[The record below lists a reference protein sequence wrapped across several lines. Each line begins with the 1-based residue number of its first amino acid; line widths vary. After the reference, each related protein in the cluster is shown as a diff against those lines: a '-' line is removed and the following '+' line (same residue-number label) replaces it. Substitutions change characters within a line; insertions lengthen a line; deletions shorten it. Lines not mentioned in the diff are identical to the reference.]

1 MGRLYRVTGYVNCG
15 IRHRNNM
22 SPRLLPCACLLALT
36 LSAAAADAP
45 AQQKYR
51 GVAGIIDAAPASA
64 WRTPDP
70 ANLLYLE
77 LPQGRVIIELAPRFA
92 PGHTANIRTLAHEH
106 FWDGT
111 SIYRVQ
117 DNFVVQFGDADAD
130 DPHKAK
136 SLGSA
141 RPHLPAEFHRGAAGL
156 RFDALPDRDGWARQT
171 GFVDGFPAARD
182 PGTGRTWLAHCYGTV
197 GAGRDNAEDSSTG
210 AELYVVI
217 GQSPRQLDDNL
228 TVVGKVLV
236 GMQLLSSLPRGPAPL
251 GRYAHPAER
260 TPIRA
265 IHLASEVPQNERTD
279 LRVLRTDSQA
289 FRDATEARR
298 NRVDEFYK
306 RPAGHID
313 LCNVPVPVRVLP
325 AATAQVVAPEVRA
338 LHERLLVL
346 DSHLDTPAEF
356 DDPTWDI
363 MRRHAPGDGTS
374 QVDYPRMV
382 EGGLDGGMWAVYTP
396 QAGRTAADDRAARDH
411 GLKRLL
417 EIHQLLAAHPDKFEL
432 ALTPEDAPR
441 IAAQG
446 KRVVYIS
453 MENASPLTLD
463 PTLLHFY
470 YDQGLRVLGLVHFKN
485 NDFADSAT
493 DQPEWHGLSPAGRQ
507 LVADANRMG
516 LLIDQSHASDDVFD
530 QLLELSK
537 APIVLTHSS
546 SRAVHDHPRNLDD
559 ARIRRLAAS
568 GGVIQVNSYASYVAD
583 LGATPEYDAEYGA
596 LSERFGKLPPGA
608 QRDADRAAAVAAL
621 DAKYHIRKATFDD
634 YMTHVLHIL
643 KVAGPEHVGFGADWD
658 GGGGVVGMEDVTA
671 LPRITARLLQ
681 EGYTEAQIGAMWSG
695 NLLRVLGEAQR
706 IGRELRVAGGT
717 PDAH

>member
-1 MGRLYRVTGYVNCG
+1 
-15 IRHRNNM
+15 M
-22 SPRLLPCACLLALT
+22 SPRLTLSTCLLFALC
-36 LSAAAADAP
+36 AAAAPRQPPHRSVTA
-45 AQQKYR
+45 
-51 GVAGIIDAAPASA
+51 ILDAAPASA

-70 ANLLYLE
+70 DNLLYVE
-77 LPQGRVIIELAPRFA
+77 LPQGRVIIELAPQFA
-92 PGHTANIRTLAHEH
+92 PGHTANIRTLARGH

-117 DNFVVQFGDADAD
+117 DNFVAQFGDADAD
-130 DPHKAK
+130 DPRLAKPLGAAK
-136 SLGSA
+136 S
-141 RPHLPAEFHRGAAGL
+141 HLPAEFQRAAAGL
-156 RFDALPDRDGWARQT
+156 PFDVLPDRDGWAPQV
-171 GFVDGFPAARD
+171 GFVDGFPAARN
-182 PGTGRTWLAHCYGTV
+182 PKTGKAWLAHCYGTV

-217 GQSPRQLDDNL
+217 GQSPRQIDDNI

-236 GMQLLSSLPRGPAPL
+236 GMELLSALPRGTAPQ
-251 GRYAHPAER
+251 GFYAHPAER

-265 IHLASEVPQNERTD
+265 IHLASEVPESERTA

-298 NRVDEFYK
+298 NRVDDFYK

-313 LCNVPVPVRVLP
+313 LCNVPVTVQVLP
-325 AATAQVVAPEVRA
+325 AVTTDAVPPAARA

-346 DSHLDTPAEF
+346 DSHLDTPAKL

-363 MRRHAPGDGTS
+363 MQRHATGSGESGS

-382 EGGLDGGMWAVYTP
+382 EGGLDGGMFAVYTP
-396 QAGRTAADDRAARDH
+396 QAGRTLEDNRVARDH
-411 GLKRLL
+411 GLQRLL

-441 IAAQG
+441 IAASG

-463 PTLLHFY
+463 PSLLQFY
-470 YDQGLRVLGLVHFKN
+470 YEQGLRVMGLVHFKN

-493 DQPEWHGLSPAGRQ
+493 DQPEWHGLSPAGRA
-507 LVADANRMG
+507 LVAQANRMG
-516 LLIDQSHASDDVFD
+516 ILLDQSHASDDVFD
-530 QLLELSK
+530 QLLALSK

-546 SRAVHDHPRNLDD
+546 SRAVYNHPRNLDD
-559 ARIRRLAAS
+559 ERIRRLAAA
-568 GGVIQVNSYASYVAD
+568 GGVIQVNSYSSYIAD
-583 LGATPEYDAEYGA
+583 VST
-596 LSERFGKLPPGA
+596 
-608 QRDADRAAAVAAL
+608 
-621 DAKYHIRKATFDD
+621 RKATFED
-634 YMTHVLHIL
+634 YMAHVLHII

-671 LPRITARLLQ
+671 LPKITARLLQ
-681 EGYTEAQIGAMWSG
+681 EGYNEQQIAAMWSG

-706 IGRELRVAGGT
+706 IGRELRAA
-717 PDAH
+717 PAPAQ